1 MDEPTWLEILEKQV
15 AGLVRD
21 GRIDEARSARRD
33 FAAG

>member
-15 AGLVRD
+15 ATLVCE